1 MRMPQLLGRILVH
14 SVAIVAI
21 TGGWALADETDQRG
35 PVPMPAR
42 GNGFTELH
50 LAAMRGD
57 AAAVGKLL
65 DSGVGANPRQAE
77 FGGTPLQ
84 YAAAAGHVKVVERL
98 LKHEAEVDAVDANG
112 RTPLIWAAMKGQ
124 TEAARLL
131 LDADANIGAAN
142 VGGWT
147 PLHYTMSYGH
157 EATTRLLLD
166 RGASKELLNRQG
178 KTPLDVKGTN
188 VEAKE
193 D

>member
-1 MRMPQLLGRILVH
+1 MRTLDFLARNLVH
-14 SVAIVAI
+14 SLVVVAVAC
-21 TGGWALADETDQRG
+21 TSAMGDEAGRPGSTEAEQK
-35 PVPMPAR
+35 
-42 GNGFTELH
+42 NGFSELH

-57 AAAVGKLL
+57 VAAVGKLL

-77 FGGTPLQ
+77 FRGTPLQ

-98 LKHEAEVDAVDANG
+98 LEHEAEVDAVDANG

-124 TEAARLL
+124 AEAARLL
-131 LDADANIGAAN
+131 LDANANIGAAN
-142 VGGWT
+142 DGGWT
-147 PLHYTMSYGH
+147 PLHYSMSYGH
-157 EATTRLLLD
+157 EATTKLLLD
-166 RGASKELLNRQG
+166 RGASKELVNRQG